1 MSNEVTKKRKRTQA
15 EQMEFN
21 FIITLIV
28 TIVLVAGFML
38 GYEVILDKE
47 ANSNMELVKDSSL
60 TVKDGDKV
68 HIDFDSY
75 IDGVAYDG
83 ATTGGKGADLVIGS
97 DTLTDMEQQL
107 IGTHP
112 GDKLEIYI
120 TFSEEYKNNKT
131 LAGKKVLFK
140 ITVHGIYQEKVE
152 NNVEKTE

>member
-1 MSNEVTKKRKRTQA
+1 MNEETTKKKKRTAAQ
-15 EQMEFN
+15 QMEFN
-21 FIITLIV
+21 FFVTLVV
-28 TIVLVAGFML
+28 TIVMVVAILL
-38 GYEVILDKE
+38 GYEVIMDKE
-47 ANSNMELVKDSSL
+47 NNSNMELVTDSSL

-97 DTLTDMEQQL
+97 DTLTDMEKQL
-107 IGTHP
+107 IGAHP

-120 TFSEEYKNNKT
+120 TFAENYKNNKT

-140 ITVHGIYQEKVE
+140 ITVHGIYQEIVDE
-152 NNVEKTE
+152 EK

>member
-1 MSNEVTKKRKRTQA
+1 MNEETTKKKKRTASQ
-15 EQMEFN
+15 QMEFN
-21 FIITLIV
+21 FIVTLVV
-28 TIVLVAGFML
+28 TIVMVAAILL
-38 GYEVILDKE
+38 GYEVIMDKE
-47 ANSNMELVKDSSL
+47 ANSNMELVTDSSL

-107 IGTHP
+107 IGAHP

-120 TFSEEYKNNKT
+120 TFSEDYKNNQT

-140 ITVHGIYQEKVE
+140 ITVHGIYQEIVDE
-152 NNVEKTE
+152 AE

>member
-1 MSNEVTKKRKRTQA
+1 MNEEVTKKKKRTQA
-15 EQMEFN
+15 QQMEFN
-21 FIITLIV
+21 FMVTMVVTVFLVVGLI
-28 TIVLVAGFML
+28 L
-38 GYEVILDKE
+38 GYEVIQDKE
-47 ANSNMELVKDSSL
+47 ANSNLELVKDSSL

-97 DTLTDMEQQL
+97 DTLTDMETQL
-107 IGTHP
+107 IGAHP

-120 TFSEEYKNNKT
+120 TFAEDYKNNKT

-140 ITVHGIYQEKVE
+140 VTVNGIYQEKE
-152 NNVEKTE
+152 ETKE